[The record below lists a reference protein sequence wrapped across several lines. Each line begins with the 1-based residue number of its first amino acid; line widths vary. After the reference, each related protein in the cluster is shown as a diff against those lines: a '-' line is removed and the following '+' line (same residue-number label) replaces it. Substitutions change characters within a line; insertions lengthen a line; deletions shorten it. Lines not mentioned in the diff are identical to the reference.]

1 MLALLLSLL
10 PDVSANERRFTY
22 TYDSLVLPKQAR
34 ELEPW
39 ATVTFLPD
47 HQGLALSNRM
57 ELEWAVSNRLLTAFY
72 INWSADRSGA
82 SFDGISS
89 EWKLNLLRRAVA
101 PVGLALY
108 GEVSAGPSETELE
121 AKVIL
126 DLDKGPLL
134 VAYNL
139 VGEAEWEYEADE
151 GELEMELAIENKL
164 GISLRVTK
172 GVHLGLELENGNAIS
187 PEHGFEGGELAL
199 GPAMAFNQEHWWMA
213 STLMIPVVAYGE
225 GAERGPIAARVI
237 LGFGF

>member
-1 MLALLLSLL
+1 MLPLLLSLL

-22 TYDSLVLPKQAR
+22 TYESMVLPKEAR

-47 HQGLALSNRM
+47 RQGIALSNRM
-57 ELEWAVSNRLLTAFY
+57 ELEWGISNRLLTAFY

-121 AKVIL
+121 AKVIV

-139 VGEAEWEYEADE
+139 VGEVEWEYEAGE
-151 GELEMELAIENKL
+151 SELEMEAAIENKL
-164 GISLRVTK
+164 GVSVRAFK
-172 GVHLGLELENGNAIS
+172 GVHLGLEVENANHLS
-187 PEHGFEGGELAL
+187 PDDGFEGGELAL
-199 GPAMAFNQEHWWMA
+199 GPALAVQQPHWWLA
-213 STLMIPVVAYGE
+213 STLMIPVVSYGE
-225 GAERGPIAARVI
+225 ETERGPIAARVI
-237 LGFGF
+237 LGFPF

>member
-1 MLALLLSLL
+1 MLPLLLSML
-10 PDVSANERRFTY
+10 PDVSANERRFTH
-22 TYDSLVLPKQAR
+22 TYDSLVMPKEAR

-47 HQGLALSNRM
+47 RQGLALSNRM
-57 ELEWAVSNRLLTAFY
+57 ELEWAISNRLLTAFY

-139 VGEAEWEYEADE
+139 VGEVEWEYET
-151 GELEMELAIENKL
+151 GEPDLEMEAAIENKL
-164 GISLRVTK
+164 GVSVRVFK
-172 GVHLGLELENGNAIS
+172 GVHLGLELENENHLS
-187 PEHGFEGGELAL
+187 PDQGFEGGELAL
-199 GPAMAFNQEHWWMA
+199 GPALAFNQQHWWMA
-213 STLMIPVVAYGE
+213 STLMVPVASYGE
-225 GAERGPIAARVI
+225 ESERGPISARVI
-237 LGFGF
+237 LGFPF